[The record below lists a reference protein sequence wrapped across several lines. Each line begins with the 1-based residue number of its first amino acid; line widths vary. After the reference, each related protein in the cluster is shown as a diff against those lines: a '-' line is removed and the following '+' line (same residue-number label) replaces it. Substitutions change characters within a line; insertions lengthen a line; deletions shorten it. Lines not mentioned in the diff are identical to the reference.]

1 MSTVP
6 ALPESKPYQFI
17 TLDDFSPG
25 IYGEWYAGTG
35 AQAAPDGAAQ
45 QSGTYGCVASQAGAL
60 IPGPKLVQ
68 SYTETLFDTDT
79 ANYPPSDAMCHITAF
94 KNVSGVNTYP
104 SFNQQQF
111 LPTAD
116 SSVGN
121 WLNDAGG
128 GASLFNSI
136 NDVPLDT
143 TDWIINTGAPST
155 YQGYFGTDTY
165 TSGGRA
171 IQYVSFQVTAS
182 VALVNSAGVGST
194 NSGFLN
200 ANGMFA
206 QPIADGFSVTGAAD
220 PFTMTYTYYTNPQ
233 VLRRAWTDADIQLFK
248 SGGTSRFGFVASSS
262 NYKIYQVL
270 MNVIASTPSNTGH
283 FDQSF
288 YAFQWWKAQNAG
300 NALYNQKTK
309 VRTYKFWSQ
318 PTSSVGMNPTT
329 INGVTTFDLTN
340 ATTANSVG
348 SGAAM
353 SLAYGYTSLDVSR
366 ANKTTPT
373 SPGNAIVAS
382 VVNPWVDNSVYSAV
396 VYPDGTSTTTAAT
409 DATATLTITGTNA
422 VRLCA
427 HQDRVIAVIST
438 ASATSS
444 GIAAFGAKGTI
455 GYEELR
461 ATKTNDY
468 STDSG
473 VDSIFVNEAPG
484 NIGAM
489 ISMNASELYVLKN
502 FGGGY
507 SMRGDIVNPQIIRL
521 PGVPSADINHIPC
534 ATPVAM
540 IYGNSQGVWEFSGG
554 DNATCISQQLD
565 GKFWVPPNTQ
575 NYLGPVGSFA
585 YEYPYVFAPNNWL
598 WDIRKRGWFR
608 LTNPATKQYA
618 WASGS
623 SEGLMILVPPQFMS
637 GQSIADWYDIHQG
650 QSSYQWTSQPLQRS
664 LGRMLNFREINITG
678 LGQGTVTV
686 TLSGVSESQPFTE
699 TVGFSGTSPITW
711 NIPTKCR
718 AFDAV
723 CTITSNATVPGGPAP
738 AVHRITLGYE
748 EGETARGGA

>member
-1 MSTVP
+1 MP

-45 QSGTYGCVASQAGAL
+45 QIGTYGCVASQAGAL
-60 IPGPKLVQ
+60 IPAPKLVN
-68 SYTETLFDTDT
+68 SYIETQFDTDT
-79 ANYPPSDAMCHITAF
+79 RNYLSSDTATHITAF

-104 SFNQQQF
+104 SFNSQQF

-116 SSVGN
+116 AAVGN
-121 WLNDAGG
+121 WLNDAGSG
-128 GASLFNSI
+128 VSLFNSI

-143 TDWIINTGAPST
+143 TDWIINTGAASNYT
-155 YQGYFGTDTY
+155 GNVGTDTY
-165 TSGGRA
+165 SSGGRT
-171 IQYVSFQVTAS
+171 IQYVALQVTAS
-182 VALVNSAGVGST
+182 IPLANQNVGT
-194 NSGFLN
+194 GNYAFLAPTGGGNPVVGGFYVSGT
-200 ANGMFA
+200 
-206 QPIADGFSVTGAAD
+206 SD
-220 PFTMTYTYYTNPQ
+220 PFTTTYIFYTFPDSPP
-233 VLRRAWTDADIQLFK
+233 RPWTDADIVAFK
-248 SGGTSRFGFVASSS
+248 SGGASDFGVFAGAS
-262 NYKIYQVL
+262 NFKVYQVL
-270 MNVIASTPSNTGH
+270 FNVVAATPSSTGY
-283 FDQSF
+283 FDQGF

-300 NALYNQKTK
+300 SPLYVQKTK
-309 VRTYKFWSQ
+309 VRTYKFWSK

-329 INGVTTFDLTN
+329 INGVSTYDLANVTTT
-340 ATTANSVG
+340 NSVG
-348 SGAAM
+348 SGAVTPM
-353 SLAYGYTSLDVSR
+353 DYGYTSLDVSR

-373 SPGNAIVAS
+373 SPGNPLVAS
-382 VVNPWVDNSVYSAV
+382 VVNPFIDNSVYSAL
-396 VYPDGTSTTTAAT
+396 VYPDGTSSTTVAT
-409 DATATLTITGTNA
+409 DATATLTITGTNV

-427 HQDRVIAVIST
+427 HQDRIIAVQGSVG
-438 ASATSS
+438 ATNS

-473 VDSIFVNEAPG
+473 VDSIFVNESPG

-565 GKFWVPPNTQ
+565 GRFWVPPNTQ

-623 SEGLMILVPPQFMS
+623 SEGLMILVPPQFTS

-664 LGRMLNFREINITG
+664 LGRMLRFREINVTAAGVGTITLTLTG
-678 LGQGTVTV
+678 LAEDPMTPETV
-686 TLSGVSESQPFTE
+686 TLNSST
-699 TVGFSGTSPITW
+699 PITR
-711 NIPTKCR
+711 NIPTQQR
-718 AFDAV
+718 GFDV
-723 CTITSNATVPGGPAP
+723 TLTITSTATTPGQPAP
-738 AVHRITLGYE
+738 TVYRVTLGYE
-748 EGETARGGA
+748 EEQTARGGA